1 MKVFIAKHFVPAMLV
16 VLFLFVILP
25 AFDSVTRIVKTFQ
38 PAISWQG
45 VRVLTPKVEP
55 GGILYLV
62 YTATINEQCPADIRG
77 FLIASDGTVP
87 VRFPAVTGG
96 YAKPDDEPVEIRV
109 SIQIPAK
116 SDSGLAPL
124 MTGDYVY
131 RSIATRYC
139 PDGVEDDNAIPDA
152 RFVLEVPPEK

>member
-1 MKVFIAKHFVPAMLV
+1 MKTFITKHFVPFMLA

-25 AFDSVTRIVKTFQ
+25 AFDSVTRIVKMFK

-45 VRVLTPKVEP
+45 VRVLTPKVQP
-55 GGILYLV
+55 GGILYMV

-87 VRFPAVTGG
+87 VRFPSVTGG
-96 YAKPDDEPVEIRV
+96 YAKPNDDAVEIRV
-109 SIQIPAK
+109 SIQIPKRA
-116 SDSGLAPL
+116 DSGLASL
-124 MTGDYVY
+124 TTGDYVY

-139 PDGVEDDNAIPDA
+139 PDGIEDDNAIPDA
-152 RFVLEVPPEK
+152 RFVLEVSPEK